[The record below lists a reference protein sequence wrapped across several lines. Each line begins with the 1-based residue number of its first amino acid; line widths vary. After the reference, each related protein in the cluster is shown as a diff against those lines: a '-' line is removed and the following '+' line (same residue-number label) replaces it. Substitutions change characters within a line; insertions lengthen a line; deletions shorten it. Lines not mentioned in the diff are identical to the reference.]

1 MTGWSV
7 GLIASETLKRWAF
20 WLDELESYS
29 QCKMELLFI
38 FEEVYKSL
46 HDIGVRSS
54 AEVEVLF
61 DAQQLSVGTE
71 TQC

>member
-1 MTGWSV
+1 
-7 GLIASETLKRWAF
+7 
-20 WLDELESYS
+20 
-29 QCKMELLFI
+29 MELLFI